1 MWLVIWTQKSLAE
14 FHLMSHIIFI
24 SWCQHPWE
32 PASSTIYFF
41 CRLQIIC
48 RAVSSWFSPTR
59 CDNVRQNDLANKR
72 NSRTSSHFLVPRC
85 CTVWLAARA
94 QSLRRHGSD
103 VFDSW
108 TKENGLSSK
117 AFFCPATFRSKMRMI
132 PLWPAARKK
141 PKRAPERNT
150 IQQLISANKIPF

>member
-59 CDNVRQNDLANKR
+59 CDKVRQNDLANHR
-72 NSRTSSHFLVPRC
+72 NRKKIHISLFQGATLFDLQHVCDHFEDMVQMCLIHGPRKMDC
-85 CTVWLAARA
+85 LQRHSFA
-94 QSLRRHGSD
+94 QQHF
-103 VFDSW
+103 VQKW
-108 TKENGLSSK
+108 EW
-117 AFFCPATFRSKMRMI
+117 FRSDQR
-132 PLWPAARKK
+132 PAKNQN
-141 PKRAPERNT
+141 ERLRE
-150 IQQLISANKIPF
+150 IQFNN